1 MENYS
6 ETNIKAWFSNLSR
19 NKSDLRKALREIDL
33 AAAIAIAS
41 DANQRVRDKYGN
53 VTSEIWNLRFN
64 DPNGVSGKLMTDK
77 DIKVYLD
84 GMIAD
89 HIAQNKSILME
100 CDSNDTFITWM
111 LEFIREWENKC
122 RQLET
127 RSFDISEGIISV
139 MKESLEFTHQYMM
152 DTAYDQQKIEDKYK
166 AILYN
171 LDPAETTHLKFFTVN
186 EAVVR
191 FFFRNEVTSKYMTFI
206 AGKLLQKR
214 EVINRA
220 GSLASKVQNNA
231 IVAEYDRAI
240 RNAIVKFQSLSWD
253 PKFEDQQVLKY
264 YAVDHTFHK

>member
-1 MENYS
+1 
-6 ETNIKAWFSNLSR
+6 
-19 NKSDLRKALREIDL
+19 
-33 AAAIAIAS
+33 
-41 DANQRVRDKYGN
+41 
-53 VTSEIWNLRFN
+53 
-64 DPNGVSGKLMTDK
+64 MTDK

-89 HIAQNKSILME
+89 HITQNKSILME

-111 LEFIREWENKC
+111 LQFIQEWEDKC

-139 MKESLEFTHQYMM
+139 MKESLEFTCQYMM
-152 DTAYDQQKIEDKYK
+152 DTAYDQQKIENRYVK
-166 AILYN
+166 ILYN
-171 LDPAETTHLKFFTVN
+171 LDASETNHLKFFTVN
-186 EAVVR
+186 EAVAR
-191 FFFRNEVTSKYMTFI
+191 FFFRNEATSKYMTFI

-253 PKFEDQQVLKY
+253 PKFDDDLVLKY

>member
-1 MENYS
+1 MENYD
-6 ETNIKAWFSNLSR
+6 ERNIKMWVSDVFANKVKLR
-19 NKSDLRKALREIDL
+19 NALREIDL
-33 AAAIAIAS
+33 ATAIAIAS

-111 LEFIREWENKC
+111 LAFIREWEDKC
-122 RQLET
+122 RQLEK

-139 MKESLEFTHQYMM
+139 MKESLEFTFQYMT
-152 DTAYDQQKIEDKYK
+152 DTPFDQQKIEDKYK
-166 AILYN
+166 TILYN
-171 LDPAETTHLKFFTVN
+171 LDATEKMHLKFFTVN

-240 RNAIVKFQSLSWD
+240 RNAIVKFQSISWD
-253 PKFEDQQVLKY
+253 PKFDDDQVLKY
-264 YAVDHTFHK
+264 YAVDHTFNL